1 MVGGS
6 VYMFICLYLCLN
18 VYINIARKISVEV
31 NIFLDLILYYCF
43 QFRQQVFLDHMVY
56 YRHCFRSS
64 ESYKDAGDKNLCLL
78 ESCHSTGQRD
88 SYMHHLV
95 QVSMA

>member
-6 VYMFICLYLCLN
+6 VYMFIFMFKCLYKHCN
-18 VYINIARKISVEV
+18 ENNFSGSKS
-31 NIFLDLILYYCF
+31 IFLDLILYYCF
-43 QFRQQVFLDHMVY
+43 QFRQQVFLDHMIY

-88 SYMHHLV
+88 SYTHHLV

>member
-6 VYMFICLYLCLN
+6 VYMFIFMFKCLYKHCKEN
-18 VYINIARKISVEV
+18 FSGSKY
-31 NIFLDLILYYCF
+31 FLDMILYYCF
-43 QFRQQVFLDHMVY
+43 QFRQQVFLDHMIY

-88 SYMHHLV
+88 SYMHHVV